1 MRSHLLNKKFIFA
14 DETTVQVRQ
23 EQDQSSQ
30 SKSYMWVYRSGEFVE
45 QPIAIYDYQPNRT
58 GQCMKDFFCNYSDYL
73 LTDSYQAYNGLEN
86 VSQAGCLAH
95 VIDVSLEMTC
105 RTNNIHPY
113 FYFEHLFKMLPT
125 HTS

>member
-58 GQCMKDFFCNYSDYL
+58 GQCMKDFFIITRTICL
-73 LTDSYQAYNGLEN
+73 LTAIKLIMD
-86 VSQAGCLAH
+86 
-95 VIDVSLEMTC
+95 
-105 RTNNIHPY
+105 
-113 FYFEHLFKMLPT
+113 
-125 HTS
+125 